1 MCKAAQ
7 ALICWICSGSLLALV
22 ICHGRA
28 IRISN
33 PVKHLVCDK
42 IESVVPGWCAVSVW
56 IGRCIEPATNLEC
69 ARQTAGFGSLVQ
81 PEGQFVNGEIAVG
94 RT

>member
-1 MCKAAQ
+1 MCEDTQ
-7 ALICWICSGSLLALV
+7 ALICGRCSGSLLAVV
-22 ICHGRA
+22 ICHGREPWT
-28 IRISN
+28 SN
-33 PVKHLVCDK
+33 PIKHLVFDK
-42 IESVVPGWCAVSVW
+42 IESVVQGLHVVSVR